1 MDYRVFKNE
10 ISNLPSYYKS
20 AEKLKDDLDVLWHE
34 LSGLKAIR
42 YDKQPASFNPE
53 MSESYRLELMDR
65 IEKKQRELD
74 FTYLAIERCE
84 SELNRLPSDIKEMV
98 EQIFILGKT
107 FAEVGKSIG
116 YSDNGLHYKI
126 KKEIEKI

>member
-10 ISNLPSYYKS
+10 ISNLKAYCRSKK
-20 AEKLKDDLDVLWHE
+20 EIEIELEVMWHE

-42 YDKQPASFNPE
+42 YDKQPTSYNPE
-53 MSESYRLELMDR
+53 MSESYRLELIDR
-65 IEKKQRELD
+65 IEKKQKELD
-74 FTYLAIERCE
+74 YTILAIERYE
-84 SELNRLPSDIKEMV
+84 NELERLPSDIREMV

-107 FAEVGKSIG
+107 FAEVGKTIG

-126 KKEIEKI
+126 KKEVEKI

>member
-10 ISNLPSYYKS
+10 VSNLKAYYRSKK
-20 AEKLKDDLDVLWHE
+20 EIENELEVLWHE

-42 YDKQPASFNPE
+42 YDKQPTSYNPE
-53 MSESYRLELMDR
+53 MSESYRLELIDR
-65 IEKKQRELD
+65 IEKKQKELD
-74 FTYLAIERCE
+74 YTILAIERYE
-84 SELNRLPSDIKEMV
+84 SELERLPSNIREMV

-107 FAEVGKSIG
+107 FAEVGKTIG

-126 KKEIEKI
+126 KKEVEKI

>member
-10 ISNLPSYYKS
+10 ISNLKAYYRSKK
-20 AEKLKDDLDVLWHE
+20 EIENELEVMWHE

-42 YDKQPASFNPE
+42 YDKQPSSFNPE
-53 MSESYRLELMDR
+53 LSESYRLELIDR
-65 IEKKQRELD
+65 IEKKQKELD
-74 FTYLAIERCE
+74 YTILAIERYE
-84 SELNRLPSDIKEMV
+84 SELERLPSDIREMV

-107 FAEVGKSIG
+107 FAEVGKTIG

-126 KKEIEKI
+126 KKEVEKI

>member
-10 ISNLPSYYKS
+10 ISNLKAYYRSKK
-20 AEKLKDDLDVLWHE
+20 EIENELEVMWHE

-42 YDKQPASFNPE
+42 YDKQPTSYNQE
-53 MSESYRLELMDR
+53 MSESYRLELIDR
-65 IEKKQRELD
+65 IEKKQKELD
-74 FTYLAIERCE
+74 YTILAIERYE

-107 FAEVGKSIG
+107 FAEVGKTIG

-126 KKEIEKI
+126 KKEVEKI

>member
-10 ISNLPSYYKS
+10 ISNLKAYYRSKK
-20 AEKLKDDLDVLWHE
+20 EIENELEVMWHE

-42 YDKQPASFNPE
+42 YDKQPSSFNPE
-53 MSESYRLELMDR
+53 LSESYRLELIDR
-65 IEKKQRELD
+65 IEKKQKELD
-74 FTYLAIERCE
+74 YTILAIERYE
-84 SELNRLPSDIKEMV
+84 SELNRLPSDIREMV

-107 FAEVGKSIG
+107 FAEVGKTIG

-126 KKEIEKI
+126 KKEVEKI

>member
-1 MDYRVFKNE
+1 MDYKVFKNE
-10 ISNLPSYYKS
+10 ISNLKAYYRSRKEIE
-20 AEKLKDDLDVLWHE
+20 ADLEVLWHE

-42 YDKQPASFNPE
+42 YDKQPSSFNPE
-53 MSESYRLELMDR
+53 MSATYTLELIDR
-65 IEKKQRELD
+65 IETKQKELD
-74 FTYLAIERCE
+74 YTIMAIERYE
-84 SELNRLPSDIKEMV
+84 SHLKQLPSDIRDMV

-107 FAEVGKSIG
+107 FAEVGKTIG